1 LNKFYHARSAVY
13 GSCIWAFGGRSQWVA
28 LRGWKISIST
38 DVRSGNQAQ
47 HVETNDYRILAVNQS
62 IEICEFEGGL
72 VMVSQD
78 YGATILACS
87 QHPGL
92 RLPASDEPHSSNII
106 VESTMRKESS
116 STGDHFA
123 SKEGNFIASC
133 SDGHCR
139 VVNCV

>member
-13 GSCIWAFGGRSQWVA
+13 GSCVVVKSVYPLTYVQVIRPNTF
-28 LRGWKISIST
+28 
-38 DVRSGNQAQ
+38 
-47 HVETNDYRILAVNQS
+47 ETTDYRILAVNQS

-116 STGDHFA
+116 STGAHFA
-123 SKEGNFIASC
+123 SKEGNFIAPMFRWALPSC
-133 SDGHCR
+133 
-139 VVNCV
+139 